1 MNKIDI
7 NLLLYIKKFKN
18 TFCTPKVKFWYYDYD
33 QKFVK
38 NKKNKIIYNLLS
50 RIWFFP
56 INIMSRYWHN
66 ISEGDNHNYKKYSK
80 VDVSAKILLEK
91 VIKFSDKKKD
101 KILDLG
107 CNVGRHLNYL
117 KKKNF
122 KRLHGVDIC
131 KLSIKKSTL
140 IFPNLKKINLKC
152 ASFEDYLVN
161 TQNDEFDIIY
171 THGATIELIKPTFP
185 LISELSRV
193 TKKYI
198 ILLIR
203 EDAYTYPRFWRIEF
217 KFNGLIIEYNKVL
230 KNGQSLLV
238 LKKK

>member
-1 MNKIDI
+1 M
-7 NLLLYIKKFKN
+7 
-18 TFCTPKVKFWYYDYD
+18 
-33 QKFVK
+33 
-38 NKKNKIIYNLLS
+38 S
-50 RIWFFP
+50 P
-56 INIMSRYWHN
+56 I
-66 ISEGDNHNYKKYSK
+66 
-80 VDVSAKILLEK
+80 V
-91 VIKFSDKKKD
+91 FS
-101 KILDLG
+101 
-107 CNVGRHLNYL
+107 
-117 KKKNF
+117 
-122 KRLHGVDIC
+122 
-131 KLSIKKSTL
+131 KLSIRKSTL

-161 TQNDEFDIIY
+161 AQNDEFDIIY

-217 KFNGLIIEYNKVL
+217 KFNGLIIEYNKLL

-238 LKKK
+238 LKKKK

>member
-1 MNKIDI
+1 MNKMDI

-66 ISEGDNHNYKKYSK
+66 ISEGDSHNYEKYSK

-117 KKKNF
+117 KEKNF

-131 KLSIKKSTL
+131 KLSIRKSTL

-161 TQNDEFDIIY
+161 AQNDEFDIIY

-203 EDAYTYPRFWRIEF
+203 
-217 KFNGLIIEYNKVL
+217 
-230 KNGQSLLV
+230 
-238 LKKK
+238 